1 MKRISRISLLA
12 VAGVV
17 AILAVAGCS
26 RSLLTSPE
34 LETSATTTSAPAT
47 EPVTAPAP
55 PAGRLA
61 GPSLIGIELPPILPL
76 LQTAWRTLTSTL
88 VRVGETKAVSAG
100 RYELD
105 FQKGSLSKDIEVTIT
120 DYDSDILDVELG
132 PHGTQFDEPV
142 LLSIDFGGTAADPG
156 AAAHDPNREPAIFW
170 LNENTNQWEEVPST
184 TDWSRHRIEARLKH
198 FSRYVVGG
206 KAGWKGQPSREDN

>member
-1 MKRISRISLLA
+1 MKRLSRISLLV

-34 LETSATTTSAPAT
+34 LETSATSTSAPVT
-47 EPVTAPAP
+47 EQETAPAP

-61 GPSLIGIELPPILPL
+61 GPSFLGIELPPIMPL
-76 LQTAWRTLTSTL
+76 LQSAWRTLTSTL
-88 VRVGETKAVSAG
+88 VRVGDEKTVAAG

-105 FQKGSLSKDIEVTIT
+105 FQKGSLSKDALVTIT

-132 PHGTQFDEPV
+132 PSGTQFDEPV
-142 LLSIDFGGTAADPG
+142 LLSIDFVGTAADPG
-156 AAAHDPNREPAIFW
+156 AATYDPNREPAIYW
-170 LNENTNQWEEVPST
+170 LNEKTNQWEEVPST

-198 FSRYVVGG
+198 FSRYLVGG
-206 KAGWKGQPSREDN
+206 KAGWKGQPSREDD